1 MTETEFSLN
10 AFKHIQMQW
19 RDTGV
24 TSKGVCKAQMCNIFG
39 RDIEWGVI
47 LSALSG
53 KASNNEY
60 L

>member
-1 MTETEFSLN
+1 
-10 AFKHIQMQW
+10 MQW

-24 TSKGVCKAQMCNIFG
+24 ISKGVCKAQMCNILG

-53 KASNNEY
+53 KASNKSLTTPLAPSEHEY